1 MISNY
6 NFNDE
11 ISTLRIW
18 FDNKPF
24 SNEIQENIKNLKL
37 DLISEEAKQMYIN
50 ERLEKEEK
58 EKETVQ
64 DL

>member
-6 NFNDE
+6 SFNDE

-24 SNEIQENIKNLKL
+24 SNEIQETIKNLNVG
-37 DLISEEAKQMYIN
+37 LITDEAKQIYIK
-50 ERLEKEEK
+50 ERLEKEQVK
-58 EKETVQ
+58 AN
-64 DL
+64 